1 MSSTIMAEAGIASGV
16 MAGILLIIF
25 VALCL
30 WAYSSRR
37 RAAFDAAALLPL
49 EEDRGEST

>member
-1 MSSTIMAEAGIASGV
+1 MGSTIMAEAGIASGV

-25 VALCL
+25 VGLWL

-37 RAAFDAAALLPL
+37 RPAFDAAARLPL